1 MGKFVDSVITY
12 RILRLLTTPF
22 EKTDAFKL
30 GIIDKKG
37 NELKKMS
44 ELNTVDERDAY
55 TLLHRLVFRLKKII
69 NKVPI
74 ANKNLASLAAAYA
87 LIKEGLDNNHEP
99 VDLEFQYI
107 NKVSSELNSE
117 LAIVEEFLNGN
128 KMFTFKQFSE
138 DGAVV
143 GAVAANNAAATPGI
157 AGLPPDQPPISKK
170 RQKQWVDKNSIF
182 RRK

>member
-22 EKTDAFKL
+22 EKTDAYKL
-30 GIIDKKG
+30 GIIDEKG
-37 NELKKMS
+37 NELKKMGD
-44 ELNTVDERDAY
+44 LNTVAERDAY

-107 NKVSSELNSE
+107 NKVRAELNSE

-138 DGAVV
+138 EGE

-170 RQKQWVDKNSIF
+170 RQKKWVDKNSIF

>member
-87 LIKEGLDNNHEP
+87 LIKEGLDNNYEP

-107 NKVSSELNSE
+107 NKVSSELNLE

-138 DGAVV
+138 DGAAV

>member
-22 EKTDAFKL
+22 EKTDAYKL

-44 ELNTVDERDAY
+44 DLNTVDERDAY

-99 VDLEFQYI
+99 VDLELQYI
-107 NKVSSELNSE
+107 NKVRTELNSE

-138 DGAVV
+138 EGEV
-143 GAVAANNAAATPGI
+143 AVAANNAATTPGI